1 MAPTVASMTSPS
13 TPRLPY
19 DEPASTAEMTSDCHA
34 VEAALRLPGRRTVA
48 ERTTRA
54 VTRPAPSIRF
64 EDYPREI
71 AKPRIEVSE
80 AAARLARAHVA
91 D

>member
-1 MAPTVASMTSPS
+1 MSTPS
-13 TPRLPY
+13 SPRLPY
-19 DEPASTAEMTSDCHA
+19 DEPASATEMTSDCLA
-34 VEAALRLPGRRTVA
+34 VEAALRLPGRRTAA
-48 ERTTRA
+48 ERTARA

-71 AKPRIEVSE
+71 AKPRIEVGE
-80 AAARLARAHVA
+80 AAARLARAHVS